1 MGFKTSGRLTMNA
14 ILSRRNFVQTLGIG
28 ASAIAGATVSSAQE
42 SDSPD
47 GDRFKI
53 LAIACSARQGKTT
66 AQALTHC
73 LEAALA
79 VNPQRIETELI
90 ELANLEIPAQVAVG
104 LPLKPGQ
111 QDDFPALADRMV
123 DPRVAA
129 IIIGTPVYFGSMT
142 ALCKSFL
149 DRCIS
154 LRQRKFALANR
165 IGGVVAVG
173 GVRNGG
179 QELTI
184 QCVQT
189 ALLCQEMIIVG
200 DGRATC
206 HTGATVWNN
215 GQDDIAAD
223 EFGLTTVK
231 NLGRRVAE
239 VALSRLPA
247 QP

>member
-1 MGFKTSGRLTMNA
+1 MNA

-28 ASAIAGATVSSAQE
+28 ASALAGATVSSAQE
-42 SDSPD
+42 SGSPN
-47 GDRFKI
+47 GERIKV
-53 LAIACSARQGKTT
+53 LAVACSARPGKTT
-66 AQALTHC
+66 AHALTIC
-73 LEAALA
+73 LEAAKA
-79 VNPQRIETELI
+79 VNPERIDTELI
-90 ELANLEIPAQVAVG
+90 ELANLEIPAQLAAG

-111 QDDFPALADRMV
+111 QDDFPALADRLV
-123 DPRVAA
+123 APQVAA

-154 LRQRKFALANR
+154 LRQRKFALSNR
-165 IGGVVAVG
+165 VGGVVAVG

-184 QCVQT
+184 QCVQS
-189 ALLCQEMIIVG
+189 ALLCQEMLVVG

-215 GQDDIAAD
+215 GQDDISSD
-223 EFGLTTVK
+223 EFGLTTVR

-239 VALSRLPA
+239 VALTRLPT